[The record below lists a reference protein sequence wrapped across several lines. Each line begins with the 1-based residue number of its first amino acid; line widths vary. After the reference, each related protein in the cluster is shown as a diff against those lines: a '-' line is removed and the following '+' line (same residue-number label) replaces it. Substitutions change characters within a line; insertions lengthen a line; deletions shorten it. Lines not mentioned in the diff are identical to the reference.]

1 MTNMPLSVRLQNR
14 IAKEMAAGKY
24 RSPEQMLVKALD
36 ALADRRSA
44 IEGIADGLADVKA
57 GRTRSWRECKR
68 DLLKRKP
75 HLANK

>member
-1 MTNMPLSVRLQNR
+1 MTNMPLSAKLQRR

-24 RSPEQMLVKALD
+24 RSPEDMMVKALD
-36 ALADRRSA
+36 ALAERRSA

-68 DLLKRKP
+68 DLVKRKP
-75 HLANK
+75 SLAAK

>member
-1 MTNMPLSVRLQNR
+1 MTNLPLSVRLQNR

-57 GRTRSWRECKR
+57 GRIRSWRECKR

-75 HLANK
+75 HLADK